1 MNGLGPTVVLDV
13 PPWAASYLDAPPLLA
28 NDETR
33 MRFVIA
39 LAHENVVRGTG
50 GPFAAAVVVR
60 ATGQLVSIGL
70 NAVERLQCSVAHAEL
85 IALAAAQARLG
96 SFSLRAEGLPE
107 HELVATCQ
115 PCAMCLGAVG
125 WSGIRR
131 LGYAASRADAVAIGF
146 DEGLM
151 PAAWRRR
158 LTRRGI
164 EVVSGVL
171 RDEARAVMDLYLERG
186 GTIYNA

>member
-1 MNGLGPTVVLDV
+1 MDAPA
-13 PPWAASYLDAPPLLA
+13 WAATYLAPPPRFT

-33 MRFVIA
+33 VRFVVG
-39 LAHENVVRGTG
+39 LAYENVVRGTG
-50 GPFAAAVVVR
+50 GPFAAAVLVR
-60 ATGQLVSIGL
+60 ATGQVVSIGL

-85 IALAAAQARLG
+85 IALAAAEAQLG
-96 SFSLRAEGLPE
+96 SFSLRAQDVPA

-131 LGYAASRADAVAIGF
+131 LVYAASRADAVAVGF
-146 DEGLM
+146 DEGLI
-151 PAAWRRR
+151 PTAWRRR
-158 LTRRGI
+158 LARRGI

-171 RDEARAVMDLYLERG
+171 RDEARAVMHLYLERG
-186 GTIYNA
+186 GAIYNA